1 MQEVLLAPRIVR
13 IFAGID
19 FVLMFG
25 FAMIGVL
32 VTAQS
37 TFFVDLLN
45 FLQASDPALYV
56 EIINELTNAGITL
69 SSFKQGLL
77 MIGFMLTTVSLVGMI
92 VALGTAYKKPWGIT
106 LGVGVSIIAISGGII
121 SYLFRLFYPIQLI
134 GPLGL
139 LEFALGLFFG
149 ILAINIF
156 FVGAFLIWQLEE
168 QPRYNVRMGRFI
180 LIWNIDALCLL
191 VTTILYAGIGFLSS
205 DLLTM
210 LGVVYIAV
218 AIIAVIN
225 VLVRPLF
232 TKLVSL
238 VARWWLGFIISFV
251 FMFIINGI
259 ILWQLPRI
267 LPGFFV
273 VNLPAA
279 LVAGLILA
287 GVNTLVVNI
296 VGLDD
301 DITFFND
308 YVAKQIREELAAI
321 DIPQTHALVAVEID
335 GLSYTAIQKAL
346 KREYMPTL
354 QGLLKSGSHKLTHWD
369 CGIPS
374 MTSSCQAG
382 IMHGNNDDI
391 PAFRWYLKPEK
402 RMMVSNNPKNA
413 QEIDQRASSGQGIL
427 RNGGSSIS
435 NLISGDASYSFFT
448 MSTLTEEDA
457 VAGRR
462 RSQDLYYYLLDP
474 YAMNRSIIYTIWDIL
489 VEIGQIIKQ
498 TITRRK
504 PRMNRFSHAYPV
516 VRAATNIFMRDVA
529 TSMVIQDILRGT
541 PAIYVTYLGYDEIAH
556 HSGPLTSDA
565 LKALSGLDKQIRRI
579 LHAIEYYAPRP
590 YHLFIL
596 SDHGQSTGWT
606 FKQRYDITLKDLIT
620 ELLEGKASVGE
631 MEAIDAHRGYV
642 AGLVDDMNA
651 GRVAAKKEKK
661 EHRVLK
667 YFHRQASK
675 KDEAPPD
682 KEVEAKDVLVCASGN
697 LAQIYFTTT
706 EKRETL
712 QNLETQFPGF
722 ISNLVAH
729 EGVGFAIVMDEKRG
743 PVLLSKEGAIELRT
757 GKIKGKNPLTPYGNE
772 EVRRQ
777 QLLRL
782 AEFPSSGELILI
794 SPVYEDGSVAA
805 YEELIGNHGG
815 VGGNQTDAILVHPVR
830 FKVDGEKIINSE
842 QIFEV
847 LNQVRSD

>member
-1 MQEVLLAPRIVR
+1 VQEAILAPRIVR

-25 FAMIGVL
+25 FAMLGVL
-32 VTAQS
+32 ITGLS
-37 TFFVDLLN
+37 TFFTELLN
-45 FLQASDPALYV
+45 FAHVNDPTLYV
-56 EIINELTNAGITL
+56 EILNELTNVGLTV
-69 SSFKQGLL
+69 SFIVNGFLL
-77 MIGFMLTTVSLVGMI
+77 LGAILTTVSLVGMI
-92 VALGTAYKKPWGIT
+92 VALGTAYKKPWAIT
-106 LGVGVSIIAISGGII
+106 LGVGVSIFAISGGIV
-121 SYLFRLFYPIQLI
+121 SYVYRILYPFQPI
-134 GPLGL
+134 GPLNL
-139 LEFALGLFFG
+139 LDLALSLFFG

-156 FVGAFLIWQLEE
+156 FVGAFLIWQLDE
-168 QPRYNVRMGRFI
+168 QPRYNIRMGRFI
-180 LIWNIDALCLL
+180 LIWNLDALCLL
-191 VTTILYAGIGFLSS
+191 VTTFVYAGIGFHSS

-225 VLVRPLF
+225 VFVRPLF

-238 VARWWLGFIISFV
+238 VARWWMGFAISF
-251 FMFIINGI
+251 FLMFVINGI
-259 ILWQLPRI
+259 ILWLLPLI
-267 LPGFFV
+267 LPGFYVFNV
-273 VNLPAA
+273 FAA
-279 LVAGLILA
+279 LIAGLILA
-287 GVNTLVVNI
+287 AINALVVNI

-301 DITFFND
+301 DTTFFND
-308 YVAKQIREELAAI
+308 YVAKQIREEMKTI

-354 QGLLKSGSHKLTHWD
+354 QGLLQRGSHKLTNWD

-382 IMHGNNDDI
+382 IMYGNNQDI

-402 RMMVSNNPKNA
+402 RMIVSNNPKNA

-448 MSTLTEEDA
+448 MSTLTDEDA
-457 VAGRR
+457 EAGRR
-462 RSQDLYYYLLDP
+462 RSEDLYYYLLDP
-474 YAMNRSIIYTIWDIL
+474 YAMNRSIIYTIWDIF

-504 PRMNRFSHAYPV
+504 PRMNRFSHAYPA

-541 PAIYVTYLGYDEIAH
+541 PAVYVTYLGYDEIAH

-565 LKALSGLDKQIRRI
+565 LKALHGLDKQIRRI

-596 SDHGQSTGWT
+596 SDHGQSAGWT

-620 ELLEGKASVGE
+620 ELLEGKVSVGE
-631 MEAIDAHRGYV
+631 MEALDAHRGYV

-651 GRVAAKKEKK
+651 GRAEVKGAKKE
-661 EHRVLK
+661 HGVLK

-675 KDEAPPD
+675 KDEPPLD
-682 KEVEAKDVLVCASGN
+682 KEVEAKDILVCASGN
-697 LAQIYFTTT
+697 LAQIYFTTS
-706 EKRETL
+706 EKRVTL
-712 QNLETQFPGF
+712 QDLETKFPGF
-722 ISNLVAH
+722 VSKLVAH
-729 EGVGFAIVMDEKRG
+729 EGVGFAIVMDEKLG

-757 GKIKGKNPLTPYGNE
+757 GKIKGKSPLTRYGAE

-782 AEFPSSGELILI
+782 AEFPSSGAIILI

-815 VGGNQTDAILVHPVR
+815 VGGDQTNAILVHPVK

>member
-1 MQEVLLAPRIVR
+1 MQEVILAPRIVR

-19 FVLMFG
+19 FVLMFA
-25 FAMIGVL
+25 FAMLGVL
-32 VTAQS
+32 ITGLS
-37 TFFVDLLN
+37 TFFTDILN
-45 FLQASDPALYV
+45 YAQATDPALYV
-56 EIINELTNAGITL
+56 EIINELTDVGLSVPFIVSGFTL
-69 SSFKQGLL
+69 LGA
-77 MIGFMLTTVSLVGMI
+77 ILTTVSLVGMI
-92 VALGTAYKKPWGIT
+92 VALGTAYKKPWAIT
-106 LGVGVSIIAISGGII
+106 LGVGVSILAISGGIV
-121 SYLFRLFYPIQLI
+121 SYVYRILFPFQPV
-134 GPLGL
+134 GPLNFIDL
-139 LEFALGLFFG
+139 ALSLFFG

-156 FVGAFLIWQLEE
+156 FVGAFLIWQLDE
-168 QPRYNVRMGRFI
+168 QPRYNIRMGRFI

-191 VTTILYAGIGFLSS
+191 LTTILYVGIGFVSS
-205 DLLTM
+205 DLLTI

-238 VARWWLGFIISFV
+238 VARWWLGFAISFV

-267 LPGFFV
+267 LPGFYV

-287 GVNTLVVNI
+287 AVNTLVVNI

-308 YVAKQIREELAAI
+308 YVAKQIWEEMAAI

-335 GLSYTAIQKAL
+335 GLSFTAIQKAL

-354 QGLLKSGSHKLTHWD
+354 QGLLKSGSHLLTNWD

-402 RMMVSNNPKNA
+402 RMIVSNNPQNA

-427 RNGGSSIS
+427 RNGGSSVS

-448 MSTLTEEDA
+448 MSTLTQEDA
-457 VAGRR
+457 KAGRR

-489 VEIGQIIKQ
+489 VEFGQIIKQ

-504 PRMNRFSHAYPV
+504 PRMNRLAHAYPV

-565 LKALSGLDKQIRRI
+565 IKALHGLDKQIRRI
-579 LHAIEYYAPRP
+579 LHAIKYYAPRP

-606 FKQRYDITLKDLIT
+606 FKQRYKITLKDLIT
-620 ELLEGKASVGE
+620 ELLEGKVSVGE
-631 MEAIDAHRGYV
+631 MEALDAHRGYV

-651 GRVAAKKEKK
+651 GRAEAKEEKK
-661 EHRVLK
+661 EHGVLK

-675 KDEAPPD
+675 KDEPPPD

-722 ISNLVAH
+722 ISKLVAH
-729 EGVGFAIVMDEKRG
+729 DGIGFAIVMDEKVG
-743 PVLLSKEGAIELRT
+743 PVLLSEEGAIELRT

-772 EVRRQ
+772 GVRRQ

-805 YEELIGNHGG
+805 FEELIGNHGG
-815 VGGNQTDAILVHPVR
+815 IGGDQTNAILVHPVE
-830 FKVDGEKIINSE
+830 FKVESEKIINSE

-847 LNQVRSD
+847 LDQVRSD